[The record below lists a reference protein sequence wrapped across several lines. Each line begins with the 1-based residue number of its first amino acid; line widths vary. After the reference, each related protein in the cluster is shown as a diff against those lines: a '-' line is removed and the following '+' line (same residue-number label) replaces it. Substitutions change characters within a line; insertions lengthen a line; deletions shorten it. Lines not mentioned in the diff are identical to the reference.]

1 MKTMIV
7 GKEGSGKTLIMGRE
21 TEKVVYR
28 NARLAK
34 KTGIVRPIVSN
45 IDYSESFRSWALD
58 KGVPIRKWRH
68 ISELERM
75 TECDLFID
83 EVGAYFDSRTFEYL
97 PLSTRLWLAQAQ
109 KLGVH
114 IWGGAQDWG
123 QIDVSF
129 RRLVQRIYEV
139 KKVFGTRRPSKT
151 MPAGK
156 YRFALSVQWRLVPNS
171 NSDLADT
178 KPMSI
183 IPVPI
188 LMLPRD
194 MERFNTNSRVLETDP
209 PPLRKI
215 VQVCEEDGYKRTRY
229 I

>member
-1 MKTMIV
+1 
-7 GKEGSGKTLIMGRE
+7 
-21 TEKVVYR
+21 
-28 NARLAK
+28 
-34 KTGIVRPIVSN
+34 
-45 IDYSESFRSWALD
+45 LD
-58 KGVPIRKWRH
+58 KGVPNRKWRH

-83 EVGAYFDSRTFEYL
+83 EVGAYFDSRTFEFL

-129 RRLVQRIYEV
+129 RRLVGKIYEV

-156 YRFALSVQWRLVPNS
+156 YRFAVSVQWRLVPNS

-194 MERFNTNSRVLETDP
+194 MARFNTNSRVLETDP

-215 VQVCEEDGYKRTRY
+215 VQVCEEDGYRRTRY